1 MEDFSKIN
9 GPGTPLGDAQKV
21 MTEILVEFD
30 SVCRKNNLTYWIDYG
45 TLLGAVRHGG
55 FIPWDDDIDVS
66 MPSDDFKRFR
76 NIAVAELHKGFFMQ
90 DQVTDP
96 EIDMGVGIVKV
107 RKDNTLFINDYD
119 DFKSH
124 YHHGI
129 SIDVF
134 EVVDYPNVSFR
145 TWNFFRKMIFK
156 SYGFYHYNPKLTFRN
171 IICWF
176 VFPVMYAFF
185 KTIWNIM
192 CAIRKPKRTLSR
204 IERTPYGYPTLKTEI
219 LPLQEIQFEG
229 HSFYAPKNPAA
240 RLEDNFGKDYMV
252 IPPADKRRIHARFI
266 STDMNGCHVNL

>member
-30 SVCRKNNLTYWIDYG
+30 RVCRKNNLTYWIDQG

-107 RKDNTLFINDYD
+107 RKDNTLFINDFD
-119 DFKSH
+119 DFRSH

-156 SYGFYHYNPKLTFRN
+156 SYGFYHYNPKLTFKN

-204 IERTPYGYPTLKTEI
+204 IERMPYGYPTLKTEI

-240 RLEDNFGKDYMV
+240 RLEDNYGKDYMV